1 MYMQIVNFQL
11 KDISEDAYRAMC
23 DQLAPTFAALPG
35 LISKVWLAD
44 RATNTYGGIYS
55 WETREAADRFKQ
67 SDLFQAVKTNPHLA
81 AITLKEFGILD
92 GPTAVTSGLL
102 ARVSR

>member
-55 WETREAADRFKQ
+55 WETREAGERFKQ
-67 SDLFQAVKTNPHLA
+67 SDLFQAVKTNPHLS